1 MAADYSIQTLCCGP
15 PARVETGAPRHRS
28 GEGWVVRCG
37 KAAVRAAWL
46 QAAVRRDADVSLS
59 RHAGPDLRHVH
70 VQLLQHRSGLPPL
83 SAACVQ
89 LRRCTLTHSAA
100 LLGAAHHGAKILWP
114 VARDCAKLEAQ
125 RGARPSAVPMRPR
138 AAPSHLTL
146 SQQVV
151 AAAVL
156 RTLCCSRRHLAR
168 ADEPRSSA
176 RAGRCRLHV
185 AEHVNPLRLRLAQIL
200 LWLGRHRLG
209 VDCGTILW
217 WSTAT
222 AQRMLR

>member
-1 MAADYSIQTLCCGP
+1 MNEGNEKLKP
-15 PARVETGAPRHRS
+15 PAPRHRWC
-28 GEGWVVRCG
+28 GWWVRQG
-37 KAAVRAAWL
+37 AAVRAAWL
-46 QAAVRRDADVSLS
+46 QAVVRRDAELS

-70 VQLLQHRSGLPPL
+70 MQLLEHRSGLQPI
-83 SAACVQ
+83 SAACMQ
-89 LRRCTLTHSAA
+89 LRRRTLTHSAA

-151 AAAVL
+151 AAAFL
-156 RTLCCSRRHLAR
+156 RTLCYSRRHIAR
-168 ADEPRSSA
+168 AYEPRRFA
-176 RAGRCRLHV
+176 RAGRCCLHV
-185 AEHVNPLRLRLAQIL
+185 AEHVNPVRLNLSQIL

-209 VDCGTILW
+209 LDCGAIL
-217 WSTAT
+217 
-222 AQRMLR
+222 